1 MSLPSFRVD
10 PLFRT
15 PRIALLEVR
24 ERRAPGGTEGTV
36 DLTSAPPLATLLV
49 ERTETQRLSAD
60 GVVMEARFE
69 LAYQR
74 LGMGTSRHVPTGT
87 FLGGYSR
94 FNSGQV
100 SITSG
105 SLTTEG
111 GVFLDLPGLQGMRI
125 GTYLMNQ
132 VVLWV
137 KQWPQAQ
144 VATVHLY
151 ASDTR
156 HIENQ
161 ARRNRLYE
169 QFGLTFD
176 YDNTSHD
183 SGRSRP
189 MLASDLVPCDAW
201 QQNISVHDVPQGLD
215 ELLQANTQAQQELA
229 LRQRA
234 LKSLH
239 ADIRAAEARPLRWAA
254 RELWRKA
261 LARCA

>member
-10 PLFRT
+10 PLFKT

-24 ERRAPGGTEGTV
+24 ERGVPDGAESTANGTT
-36 DLTSAPPLATLLV
+36 TATLATLLV

-60 GVVMEARFE
+60 GIVMEARFE
-69 LAYQR
+69 LTYQR
-74 LGMGTSRHVPTGT
+74 LGLGTLRHVPTGS

-105 SLTTEG
+105 SLTTDG
-111 GVFLDLPGLQGMRI
+111 GVFLDLPALEGLRI

-151 ASDTR
+151 ASDAR

-169 QFGLTFD
+169 QFGLSFD
-176 YDNTSHD
+176 YDNDTHD

-189 MLASDLVPCDAW
+189 MLARDLMSCDAW
-201 QQNISVHDVPQGLD
+201 QQNINVRDVPQRLD
-215 ELLQANTQAQQELA
+215 ELLQAHTKAQQDLA

-239 ADIRAAEARPLRWAA
+239 ADIRAAEARPLRWAV